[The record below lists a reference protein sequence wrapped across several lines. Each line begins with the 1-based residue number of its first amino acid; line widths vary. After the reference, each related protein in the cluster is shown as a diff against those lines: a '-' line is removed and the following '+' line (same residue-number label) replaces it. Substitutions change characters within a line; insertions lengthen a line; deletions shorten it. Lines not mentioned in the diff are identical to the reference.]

1 MKNVFFILF
10 LITAFASF
18 GQPVPVKINDSLWS
32 IQSTTLTGQN
42 GARTVTF
49 SDFADSSTIIGQ
61 YQNIVESRFN
71 VIANRINEREFQKMD
86 SVLQSLTGE
95 SFDVM
100 IKRKIEADIKGSW
113 AIKDDSGIKKIVIEK
128 TIVKDTTGRAIGTVE
143 INSRESITING
154 VIDKPLVFRATPEG
168 VFATINKQ
176 RYQLIKS

>member
-1 MKNVFFILF
+1 MKNVFLILF
-10 LITAFASF
+10 LITYYASF

-32 IQSTTLTGQN
+32 IQSTTLTGQR

-49 SDFADSSTIIGQ
+49 SDFADSATIIGQ
-61 YQNIVESRFN
+61 YQNIVESKYN
-71 VIANRINEREFQKMD
+71 TIVNRVNERELQKMD
-86 SVLQSLTGE
+86 SVLVSITGE

-100 IKRKIEADIKGSW
+100 IKRKIENDIKGNW
-113 AIKDDSGIKKIVIEK
+113 AIKNDNETKKIVIDR
-128 TIVKDTTGRAIGTVE
+128 TIVKDTTGKAIGTVE

-154 VIDKPLVFRATPEG
+154 VIDKPLVFRATAEG